1 MAIETILLVE
11 DDPTVLQVT
20 ARMLRQNGYTVLEAS
35 DGQDALRLVLEPL
48 ATIPDLLL
56 TDVVMPRLG
65 GEQLAVRLRQ
75 QYPALKV
82 IFISGYTQEVKSREH
97 SLGIDAPLLAKPFSM
112 TALTGMVRAVLDA

>member
-1 MAIETILLVE
+1 MTIETILLVE

-20 ARMLRQNGYTVLEAS
+20 ARMLRQYGYAVLEAS
-35 DGQDALRLVLEPL
+35 DGQDALQLALEPL
-48 ATIPDLLL
+48 TTKPDLLL

-75 QYPALKV
+75 RYPTLKV
-82 IFISGYTQEVKSREH
+82 IFISGYTQEAKSQEY

-112 TALTGMVRAVLDA
+112 ITLTGMVRAVLDA

>member
-20 ARMLRQNGYTVLEAS
+20 ARMLRQYGYIVLEAS
-35 DGQDALRLVLEPL
+35 DGQDALQL
-48 ATIPDLLL
+48 ATQPPATKPDLLL

-82 IFISGYTQEVKSREH
+82 IFISGYTQEAKSKEH
-97 SLGIDAPLLAKPFSM
+97 SLDIGAPLLPKPFSM
-112 TALTGMVRAVLDA
+112 ATLTELVRAVLDA